1 MRVSDYILFQTWV
14 FEFFFF
20 YMAEFSVFLENT
32 ISFYSVAEGIH
43 Q

>member
-1 MRVSDYILFQTWV
+1 MFYFKLGCLK
-14 FEFFFF
+14 FFF

>member
-1 MRVSDYILFQTWV
+1 MRVSDYVLFQTWV
-14 FEFFFF
+14 FEIFF